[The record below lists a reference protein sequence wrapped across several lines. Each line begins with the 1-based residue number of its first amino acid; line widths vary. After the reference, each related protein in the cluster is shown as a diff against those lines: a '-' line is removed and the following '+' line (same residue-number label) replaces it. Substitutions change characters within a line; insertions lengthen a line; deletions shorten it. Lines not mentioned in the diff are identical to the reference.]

1 MQKRLCHDISQCDL
15 NFLSLNSKN
24 LLRLYFN
31 INKFH
36 IKYITDMMHQI
47 KKKYN
52 SKCMSKYKNAK
63 TNNIFQCF
71 RANVRCQNLSYLEEF
86 ITRVTLRLKT
96 L

>member
-1 MQKRLCHDISQCDL
+1 
-15 NFLSLNSKN
+15 
-24 LLRLYFN
+24 
-31 INKFH
+31 
-36 IKYITDMMHQI
+36 MMHQI

-86 ITRVTLRLKT
+86 ITRVTLRLKI
-96 L
+96 